1 MEEKEKIALAIK
13 MIEEYERGTKLKDLA
28 KLFNIGPSFLPTMLE
43 KNLSLAAR
51 YSRAQLYRAESLAD
65 EIIHISDTEQ
75 DYGKARNQIDARKW
89 YASKIMPA
97 KYGDR
102 IDVNVT
108 QTVDIG
114 AALEAAKRRISL
126 PIVDLANEPLPQ
138 AIDILEISHVDD
150 TGSTPVLE
158 ALDKLPDDIL

>member
-1 MEEKEKIALAIK
+1 MEEKDKIALAME
-13 MIEEYERGTKLKDLA
+13 MIEEYERGSKLKDLS
-28 KLFNIGPSFLPTMLE
+28 KLFNVKASFLPNMLDRYPE
-43 KNLSLAAR
+43 LSGR

-138 AIDILEISHVDD
+138 PIDILELNHIED

-158 ALDKLPDDIL
+158 APNKLPDDIL